1 MSFGLGTCWDG
12 SETLLH
18 GEFGAYPPKGTRYVL
33 SLTRTALH
41 IQRLVPKP
49 DTDHRV
55 VVQLIDVIGCHTM
68 RSHTIANQSAYFC
81 VYAYPLKKKKVTVGL
96 GRTRQRAAKTFQV
109 DSSGCYEDNQQVA
122 EKWAAAIKCL
132 VLGISL
138 ASETGDNN
146 PLQCVYRGS
155 KGRLYSEHLARCPGR
170 TGHLHLKGSSSLQ
183 LIHAFLSLLLPE
195 ITRSLL
201 PRPRRLLL
209 LLNPY
214 GGKGNALQ
222 WCQTHILPMITEADV
237 SFNLI
242 QTERQNHARELV
254 QSISLAEWDGIVA
267 ISGDGLLHEVINGLM
282 ERLDWEEAI
291 KMPLGI
297 LPCGSG
303 NALAASVNFSAGFEQ
318 VLGQELL
325 TNCTLLLCHGAVS
338 PLDLVSITTASGS
351 RFFSFLSVAW
361 GFISDVDIESE
372 KYRHMGA
379 ARFTLGTVVRLASLN
394 TYRGRLSYLPAPD
407 CTTHRPILRS
417 ITMAANGSLPFQH
430 LPLHRTVSDMGLCE
444 EHRAFCFRD
453 REPSDEPTPSP
464 SSPPPSSS
472 LRSSSFNF
480 ETLASD
486 LVADGREPLTA
497 KLVTD
502 TSATSTAR
510 QMHGPTDDFL
520 PPLDQPV
527 PKTWVT
533 VEDDFVLVLG
543 IYQTHLGA
551 DLFTV
556 PYATFND
563 GLIHLCYVKAGIS
576 RAALI
581 RLFMAMEKGTHF
593 EQVCPHLTH
602 LPVRAFRIEPLT
614 DKGIITVDGERVEY
628 GPIQGQIHHNIA
640 NLVTGTSRVKVT
652 PF

>member
-1 MSFGLGTCWDG
+1 MSVGLGKCWDG

-33 SLTRTALH
+33 SLTRTELH

-55 VVQLIDVIGCHTM
+55 VMQLIDVIGCHTM

-81 VYAYPLKKKKVTVGL
+81 VYAYPLKKRKVAVGL

-109 DSSGCYEDNQQVA
+109 DSSECYEDNQKVA
-122 EKWAAAIKCL
+122 EKWAAAIKGL

-138 ASETGDNN
+138 ASET
-146 PLQCVYRGS
+146 
-155 KGRLYSEHLARCPGR
+155 
-170 TGHLHLKGSSSLQ
+170 
-183 LIHAFLSLLLPE
+183 E
-195 ITRSLL
+195 ITRNLL

-254 QSISLAEWDGIVA
+254 QSISLAEWDGIVV

-282 ERLDWEEAI
+282 ERPDWEEAI

-303 NALAASVNFSAGFEQ
+303 NALAGSINFSAGFEQ
-318 VLGQELL
+318 VMGQELL

-338 PLDLVSITTASGS
+338 PMDLVSITTSSGA

-372 KYRHMGA
+372 KYRHMGSV
-379 ARFTLGTVVRLASLN
+379 RFTLGTVVRLASLN

-417 ITMAANGSLPFQH
+417 ITMGANGSLPFQH

-444 EHRAFCFRD
+444 ERRAFCFRD
-453 REPSDEPTPSP
+453 VESSDEPTPSP
-464 SSPPPSSS
+464 GSPPPSSS
-472 LRSSSFNF
+472 FRSSSFNF
-480 ETLASD
+480 ENLTGN
-486 LVADGREPLTA
+486 LVADGHVPPRA
-497 KLVTD
+497 N
-502 TSATSTAR
+502 SSTTTPAISSAR
-510 QMHGPTDDFL
+510 QVHGPLDDFL
-520 PPLDQPV
+520 TPLDQPV
-527 PKTWVT
+527 PKSWVT
-533 VEDDFVLVLG
+533 VEEDFVLVLG

-556 PYATFND
+556 PWASFND

-581 RLFMAMEKGTHF
+581 RLFLAMEKGTHF
-593 EQVCPHLTH
+593 DQECPHLTL

-614 DKGIITVDGERVEY
+614 NKGIITVDGERVEY
-628 GPIQGQIHHNIA
+628 GPIQGQVHHNMA
-640 NLVTGTSRVKVT
+640 NIITGTSRVKVT
-652 PF
+652 RF